1 MDEDIIFHSEYGDYF
16 WAGIIIPVIL
26 GIVLSLVFKI
36 WIIPLIFV
44 LIIIFIIVASYYIRY
59 TFRSDRL
66 IVECPLAL
74 NEPPIL
80 YDDVT
85 KVVCKRI
92 FTYSLGMSSDSVLIY
107 CGKRLV
113 CISPKNKNEFV
124 HILKE
129 HCPGA
134 VFEIG

>member
-1 MDEDIIFHSEYGDYF
+1 MSDTIIFHSEYGDYF
-16 WAGIIIPVIL
+16 WAGIVIPVAL
-26 GIVLSLVFKI
+26 GIVLSLVFKT
-36 WIIPLIFV
+36 WMIPLIFA
-44 LIIIFIIVASYYIRY
+44 LIVIFLIVASYYVRY

-66 IVECPLAL
+66 IVKCPLAL
-74 NEPPIL
+74 NEPPVL

-113 CISPKNKNEFV
+113 CISPKNKDQFI
-124 HILKE
+124 HTMKE
-129 HCPGA
+129 RCPGA
-134 VFEIG
+134 VFETR